1 MAVITYMR
9 SPAGFLWKPH
19 TTVSQMRIVD
29 LSVHTISPG
38 ATAPGGTEMGQEQ
51 NMPSSGAWVFE

>member
-1 MAVITYMR
+1 MR
-9 SPAGFLWKPH
+9 SPAGFIGKPH